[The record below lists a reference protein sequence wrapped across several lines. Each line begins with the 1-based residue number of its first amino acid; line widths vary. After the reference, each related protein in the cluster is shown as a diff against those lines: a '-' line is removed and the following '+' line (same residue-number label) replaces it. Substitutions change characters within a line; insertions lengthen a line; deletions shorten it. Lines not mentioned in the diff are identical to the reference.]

1 MLADGSL
8 VHLGRKDFQVKV
20 RGYKIDVAEIE
31 RALLALE
38 SIEAVVVVARAD
50 RDDDLSLS
58 LIWFLPQRPPLRSAP
73 CAAHFQINCLN
84 I

>member
-38 SIEAVVVVARAD
+38 SIEAVVVVARAE

-58 LIWFLPQRPPLRSAP
+58 RLSGFCHNARPYDQRL
-73 CAAHFQINCLN
+73 AARTFR
-84 I
+84 